1 MKIQQTADEQYF
13 HSAASKIWK
22 TSDLLFAYFFNC
34 TVFIVIQ
41 THGVELQT
49 CFVSTASSYLIFAC
63 MQLRKSCGRQMK
75 PECLKRSTKRFAT
88 QLQLHI
94 QL

>member
-22 TSDLLFAYFFNC
+22 TSDLLFAYFFDC

-41 THGVELQT
+41 THEVELQT
-49 CFVSTASSYLIFAC
+49 CFVSTASSYLIFRLYAVT
-63 MQLRKSCGRQMK
+63 QVLW
-75 PECLKRSTKRFAT
+75 STDETRMSET
-88 QLQLHI
+88 
-94 QL
+94 